1 MPSRTFLKDIVLSTP
16 TQIYH
21 PSELHARTRAGYGWL
36 LLDYTLGADGAIPAA
51 RQLAD
56 SLGRGQSF
64 RVLDFDVNALDFARP
79 GSTLSILSGSPADI
93 TANLVSMFPPAP
105 PNSPGAEFYRQS
117 ATYALTALI
126 GALQAA
132 GEPVTMRGLSWI
144 LQSAEAVQDLSA
156 KVPKDTEAAR
166 RLEAFLDAY
175 RTDSLRRDMVD
186 VARLKGILGGVS
198 GRVAQYAQGYMAA
211 ILDAA
216 SPDIRL
222 DDVVLNS
229 ELLYVRLPAGE
240 SVAQSAARVISSELT
255 NALARVGSKP
265 GGVAAVARFAKF
277 EKQA

>member
-1 MPSRTFLKDIVLSTP
+1 LKDTVLSAP

-51 RQLAD
+51 RQMAD

-64 RVLDFDVNALDFARP
+64 RVLDFDVNALDFVRP
-79 GSTLSILSGSPADI
+79 GSTLSVLSGSPADI
-93 TANLVSMFPPAP
+93 TANLVSMLPPAP

-117 ATYALTALI
+117 ATHALIALI

-132 GEPVTMRGLSWI
+132 GEPVTLRGLSWI
-144 LQSAEAVQDLSA
+144 LQSAEAVQDLAA

-198 GRVAQYAQGYMAA
+198 GRIAQYAQGYMAA

-216 SPDIRL
+216 NPDIRL
-222 DDVVLNS
+222 DDIVRTS
-229 ELLYVRLPAGE
+229 EMLYVRLPPGE
-240 SVAQSAARVISSELT
+240 SVAQSVARVISSELS
-255 NALARVGSKP
+255 NALARVRQLP
-265 GGVAAVARFAKF
+265 GGADVAARFAKF